1 MEWDLNFVWQI
12 MPTLLEGLK
21 ITILASILGPISSPS

>member
-1 MEWDLNFVWQI
+1 MEWDWDFVWQI

-21 ITILASILGPISSPS
+21 ITLLATILG